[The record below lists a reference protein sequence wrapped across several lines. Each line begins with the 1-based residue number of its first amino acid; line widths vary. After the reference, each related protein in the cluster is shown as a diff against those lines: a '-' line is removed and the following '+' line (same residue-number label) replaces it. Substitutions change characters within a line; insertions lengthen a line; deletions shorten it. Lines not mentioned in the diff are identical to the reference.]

1 MAKKDDYMSQAYKRA
16 GSFNRTSYA
25 NERKSAKNKYNT
37 NLKSLRNEYDN
48 FINEINS
55 QRVKNDN
62 SFNSGRNTIER
73 DAYFANRQNAQDLAA
88 RGLSGGIAKLNQMT
102 INNEIDRQHSDL
114 ANNYYNT
121 VEELDTSQRQADDQY
136 KLDKRGLKDDYE
148 SLIANINARE
158 ASDYMNYKLRVAS
171 LAESLQ
177 NSAYQREQDIN
188 NANAAYVQKLIKDDK
203 GNIRYDMSD
212 AGDVIAAA
220 NFIVKEGRAK
230 DINEA
235 LNMLKN
241 HSSFNEKFLTN
252 KTAPIPWSKVIRYSG
267 PRLALDLYLRSLF
280 KRGE

>member
-37 NLKSLRNEYDN
+37 SLSSLKNEYNN

-55 QRVKNDN
+55 QRAKNTN
-62 SFNSGRNTIER
+62 SFNTGRNTIER
-73 DAYFANRQNAQDLAA
+73 NAYFANRQNAQDLAA

-171 LAESLQ
+171 LAESIQ
-177 NSAYQREQDIN
+177 NRLYQEQKDIKN
-188 NANAAYVQKLIKDDK
+188 EKAAYVQGLVK
-203 GNIRYDMSD
+203 NIDMTD
-212 AGDVIAAA
+212 PNNVYKVAD
-220 NFIVKEGRAK
+220 FIVSEGRAK
-230 DINEA
+230 NREEAFRLLYDNYGFNPNSLQNQTLGPSKFQQFIYRLGPNIIQNEINRF
-235 LNMLKN
+235 KN
-241 HSSFNEKFLTN
+241 FRE
-252 KTAPIPWSKVIRYSG
+252 
-267 PRLALDLYLRSLF
+267 RL
-280 KRGE
+280 RGE

>member
-37 NLKSLRNEYDN
+37 SLSSLKNEYNN

-148 SLIANINARE
+148 SLIASINARE

-177 NSAYQREQDIN
+177 NSAYQREQDIK
-188 NANAAYVQKLIKDDK
+188 NANAAYVQGLVKDV
-203 GNIRYDMSD
+203 DMTD
-212 AGDVIAAA
+212 PNNVYKVADI
-220 NFIVKEGRAK
+220 IVTQGRAK
-230 DINEA
+230 NREEAFRLLYDNYGFNPNSLQNQTLGPSKFQQFIYRLGPNIIQNEINRF
-235 LNMLKN
+235 KN
-241 HSSFNEKFLTN
+241 FRE
-252 KTAPIPWSKVIRYSG
+252 
-267 PRLALDLYLRSLF
+267 RL
-280 KRGE
+280 RGE